1 MLTEKTRLKR
11 EAKQIRKEIAK
22 ARALIRQRQ
31 QVKSMRG
38 QLDDLQYQILHPDW
52 DGGPIA

>member
-11 EAKQIRKEIAK
+11 EAKQIRKEIGK

-31 QVKSMRG
+31 QVKDMRG
-38 QLDDLQYQILHPDW
+38 MLEDLQYQLAHPEW
-52 DGGPIA
+52 KPL